1 MTEEL
6 RFCYPPASL
15 EPHLEDESAD
25 LSNAENQ
32 MKSGVGSQP
41 ET

>member
-6 RFCYPPASL
+6 RFCYTPASL
-15 EPHLEDESAD
+15 ELHLEHESGE
-25 LSNAENQ
+25 LSNTGKQ